1 MSGEPELREGESS
14 EWTQYLQRLLASQGY
29 WNGGEDGAFTPEL
42 TQAVIYVQHSAGI
55 SPADGVVRQD
65 TWDALH
71 GIAAGGQHGGSSEP
85 VPTQPASEHGSG
97 VPGEGPGVPA
107 FEYTLPTI
115 PVAEAVVAVPGG
127 TVTAILTIR
136 GKVKVTF
143 QQSVQGY
150 TLNVNDG
157 AWKVAAS
164 ESLDGLNTGLEVGG
178 LGTDAP
184 YIASTWQ
191 TQFVKAGSRFTPPS
205 TISYTGTAI
214 IGYDVETSM
223 GPVRVDGQPGF
234 QLDVTV
240 IPDVPPPTAPET
252 EYEFQTNNAWLAV
265 AAFALIAAVAIAA
278 APETGGAS
286 LALLAI

>member
-1 MSGEPELREGESS
+1 MSDEPELREGESS
-14 EWTQYLQRLLASQGY
+14 EWVQYLQRLLSSQGY
-29 WNGGEDGAFTPEL
+29 WTGGDDGAFTPEL
-42 TQAVIYVQHSAGI
+42 TQAVVYVQHSAGI

-71 GIAAGGQHGGSSEP
+71 GIASGGSGGGSSTT
-85 VPTQPASEHGSG
+85 VPTQPASEQGSG
-97 VPGEGPGVPA
+97 VPGDGPGVPA

-115 PVAEAVVAVPGG
+115 PIAEAMVVLPQG
-127 TVTAILTIR
+127 TVTASLTIR

-143 QQSVQGY
+143 QQSVQGF
-150 TLNVNDG
+150 TMNVNDG

-164 ESLDGLNTGLEVGG
+164 YALDGLNTGLEVGG

-191 TQFVKAGSRFTPPS
+191 TEFVKTGVRVTPPNM
-205 TISYTGTAI
+205 ISYTGNAI
-214 IGYDVETSM
+214 IGYDVDTSM
-223 GPVRVDGQPGF
+223 GPARVDGQPGF

-240 IPDVPPPTAPET
+240 TPNQQPDPEPVT
-252 EYEFQTNNAWLAV
+252 EPEFQYQYEWLAV
-265 AAFALIAAVAIAA
+265 AGLALVAIVAIAA